1 MYGDKPSMGWRDV
14 LDVIEEEKEVT
25 KIIGDEEIKT
35 KQTWKYLKLGGYQ
48 YVSYSEVRERA
59 HDLGK
64 ALLELGVEK
73 GAVWNIYAATR
84 CVGAIDLGI
93 CVLILEQ
100 SHMAMDA
107 ACLRCCIRYDRY
119 SVRYDGRDWPNPFPQ
134 RTRMHRD
141 IH

>member
-25 KIIGDEEIKT
+25 KIIGDEEVKA

-84 CVGAIDLGI
+84 
-93 CVLILEQ
+93 
-100 SHMAMDA
+100 
-107 ACLRCCIRYDRY
+107 
-119 SVRYDGRDWPNPFPQ
+119 
-134 RTRMHRD
+134 
-141 IH
+141 